1 MLSLASITLA
11 PKASNPPNLLYQS
24 CGSSVNITIMMY
36 CQMCE
41 SVVTVFCHSFLSF
54 SISVRKRFFPFY
66 QNLQLPPFEGRGHC
80 SVWSAPASCVS
91 DHNHIKHDRSCFALE
106 TEVDVEYVEK
116 LVERETITFG
126 YRCHAS
132 FDDCLITS
140 HNWLKFA
147 RLDAI
152 EWILNTRAI
161 YGFRF
166 HTAYLSVTYFDRFVS
181 KRSIDEGK
189 LWAIR
194 LLSVACL
201 SLAAKMEE
209 RKVPP
214 LSEFPVED
222 FCFGNKVIQRME
234 LLVLNTLEWRMNS
247 ITPFAYLHYFIH
259 KTCGESTPKDTVSRA
274 VELVVAMIKE
284 IDLLDHRPSIIAAAA
299 VLAASNR
306 QLTRK
311 ELELKVDMISSW
323 GSLENENVFSCYIAM
338 QEIEMGKVKTPRLVF
353 YPNSSAVHSGSFDV
367 LENSSLVSGAG
378 IKRSLTFNECDQTC
392 PAKKICRT

>member
-1 MLSLASITLA
+1 MGDFDNSLSLSSLLCHENESCFFNDSI
-11 PKASNPPNLLYQS
+11 
-24 CGSSVNITIMMY
+24 
-36 CQMCE
+36 
-41 SVVTVFCHSFLSF
+41 
-54 SISVRKRFFPFY
+54 
-66 QNLQLPPFEGRGHC
+66 
-80 SVWSAPASCVS
+80 S
-91 DHNHIKHDRSCFALE
+91 DHNHIKHDRSCFGLE

-152 EWILNTRAI
+152 EWILNVIRFLILRFLLFRCSVLFLFLKVRVVLCFQTRAI

-234 LLVLNTLEWRMNS
+234 LLVLNTLDWRMNS

-311 ELELKVDMISSW
+311 ELELKMDMISSW

-338 QEIEMGKVKTPRLVF
+338 QEIEMGNVTTPRLVF
-353 YPNSSAVHSGSFDV
+353 CPNSSAVHSGSFDV

-392 PAKKICRT
+392 PAKKICRP

>member
-1 MLSLASITLA
+1 MGDFDNSLSLSSLLCHENESCFFNDSI
-11 PKASNPPNLLYQS
+11 
-24 CGSSVNITIMMY
+24 
-36 CQMCE
+36 
-41 SVVTVFCHSFLSF
+41 
-54 SISVRKRFFPFY
+54 
-66 QNLQLPPFEGRGHC
+66 
-80 SVWSAPASCVS
+80 S
-91 DHNHIKHDRSCFALE
+91 DHNHIKHDRSSFGLE

-311 ELELKVDMISSW
+311 ELELKMDMISSW

-392 PAKKICRT
+392 PAKKICRP